1 MQVAFL
7 CAFAALSSSRLSAKQ
22 TKRKAKQV
30 ERKAKQ
36 VERKAKQVE
45 RKAKRASLFRT
56 LCQKR
61 NSARAAQTD
70 RLSTQWRRSLTRN
83 AHRAALLD

>member
-22 TKRKAKQV
+22 TK
-30 ERKAKQ
+30 RKAKQ

-83 AHRAALLD
+83 AHLAALLD

>member
-1 MQVAFL
+1 MHMQVEFL

-22 TKRKAKQV
+22 TK
-30 ERKAKQ
+30 
-36 VERKAKQVE
+36 RKAKQVE